1 MFNWKIGHQNQ
12 TLWLVLFS
20 GRGLGGSLSSNSTS
34 CSISL
39 SHFKNPQHSTVLHL
53 LLYKI
58 FIIANISPMLDVT
71 SRLRNTSD
79 NSCMPLR
86 RFFTL

>member
-39 SHFKNPQHSTVLHL
+39 SHFKTPQHSTVLHFERYSVL
-53 LLYKI
+53 
-58 FIIANISPMLDVT
+58 IIANNKPIPDVIINVI
-71 SRLRNTSD
+71 NTSD
-79 NSCMPLR
+79 NTCIIKW
-86 RFFTL
+86 